1 MDSEADVAAKP
12 GRKVVHGAAAQ
23 AQILEAVDELFYR
36 AGARAVSVDE
46 VARRAGVNKMS
57 VYRQFKSKDDLLLHY
72 LDVRDARFWAYFDAS
87 LARHPGRARA
97 QLLQLFSDLLQRATQ
112 DGYRGCAFVNIAIEF
127 PERAHPARRKVAQ
140 TKLRL
145 LQRLRQLAEQAGARD
160 AQALAHGLAL
170 LMEGVYAACQTY
182 DPAQDLLQ
190 SLPKIAEALITAAGI
205 AAD

>member
-112 DGYRGCAFVNIAIEF
+112 DGKRN
-127 PERAHPARRKVAQ
+127 
-140 TKLRL
+140 
-145 LQRLRQLAEQAGARD
+145 
-160 AQALAHGLAL
+160 
-170 LMEGVYAACQTY
+170 
-182 DPAQDLLQ
+182 
-190 SLPKIAEALITAAGI
+190 
-205 AAD
+205 